1 MSKKEVLQSVSWAF
15 KMLLTALLGLL
26 WLLAPSMAVLNIGLV
41 FGSHVGWTSDMVHL
55 ASTNAFIVWTSV
67 QIAFIAFDRYVHTK
81 IRTGIEEYHEEFIIL
96 KRHWISSVGAP
107 VDLETLKSLKY
118 KLDIK

>member
-1 MSKKEVLQSVSWAF
+1 MSKKEVWQSVSWTF
-15 KMLLTALLGLL
+15 KMLLTAVLGLL
-26 WLLAPSMAVLNIGLV
+26 WLLAPSIVV
-41 FGSHVGWTSDMVHL
+41 FNVGMLLGPTIGWTSEMVRL

-107 VDLETLKSLKY
+107 VDLETLKSLKH
-118 KLDIK
+118 KLAIK